1 MARANAARSGAFSAR
16 GAARS
21 VCGTSRLAAP
31 STRSGFARAIVSLS
45 VAGLAVTLR
54 GALLGLS
61 GAAALATPPQPAAPQ
76 SFPAQDDDEL
86 LLPETISTADIELR
100 GRYARQWRADDG
112 TLVVVF
118 QGGFRLLAGQ
128 RRMSAEDG
136 VVWIASGWSQESARK
151 FYDLTVYLWR
161 AAEVREPSG
170 TVTNDEML
178 LVSNLRTFGR
188 VVKLHDAHAPER
200 LEELPL
206 YQQAVRDRV
215 LIESQLPESDAG
227 LPTVEVA
234 KPEEARP
241 TRPQRPPRVI
251 RYRLPPLEPATTTDG
266 RQVLVARGRSYFSES
281 SSAGGPLLEIS
292 ADNAVVFAADEGSV
306 GSILES
312 GMLGETPA
320 DGNRPSDTVPQEPP
334 PDESRPQ
341 EAPPGQAGIQR
352 ELQKRIAGVYL
363 EGDVALSRGDRFVR
377 ADRLYYDFERDR
389 ALILDSVFRAEI
401 PSREIPLYV
410 RADEIRQLSAREY
423 RADRARISTSEFFT
437 PHYHVGADRIYI
449 RDTTVR
455 DSAGR
460 GATAT
465 RGEYELRNATLNVE
479 NVPLLWWPASR
490 GNFEESE
497 TALRS
502 FRTGYTDRF
511 GLATETRW
519 NLLTLLGVPHAP
531 GFDANLRLDYYSKRG
546 PGAGVDLDYAAQ
558 DYFGLLRS
566 YYLHDTGEDSLG
578 PLANNQPESE
588 NRGRVLLRHRQFL
601 PEDWQAT
608 FEISYVGDP
617 NYLQEW
623 EKSEFFEGK
632 DQETLFYLK
641 RARGVEAVSLLANWR
656 LLDFVTQTE
665 HLPDLNYRRIG
676 DVLDPLVFYHE
687 SRIGMVRYR
696 PDDRRWFDTRR
707 LDNLAAT
714 DTTFRVGAREEV
726 ELPLKLGPVNLVP
739 FGVLRGDY
747 WDGTPSDGSKGRG
760 LASYG
765 VRGGTQFHK
774 VYDDIESELLDVH
787 RVRHI
792 VKPEFALWN
801 SHANVESR
809 RLTPFDEGVESI
821 DDFYGALVALKQVWQ
836 TKRGAADQQ
845 RSVDLLTLNLEAGF
859 FGRQQPH
866 EMSNGF
872 ANPIRP
878 EDSRTRNYIAAEAIW
893 RLSDT
898 TALLYDVNYDVN
910 DQSFDRHN
918 VSLAVERLPRLAYL
932 FGLRYAGDI
941 DSNLVGGG
949 FNYKLSEKHSFAF
962 REWYDIERGENGE
975 IAVGYIRK
983 LPRWYF
989 AVNFEYDNID
999 DDMRVSVSL
1008 WPEGIPEW
1016 TFGSRRFTNVSSSTG
1031 IRPER

>member
-1 MARANAARSGAFSAR
+1 MGAVSNRGAVRAGVARAPDSERHSLPTHRRGSAAVLPADSPRCAALSPAR
-16 GAARS
+16 L
-21 VCGTSRLAAP
+21 VLAA
-31 STRSGFARAIVSLS
+31 AWL
-45 VAGLAVTLR
+45 
-54 GALLGLS
+54 GACFP
-61 GAAALATPPQPAAPQ
+61 AAAQAPPATPG
-76 SFPAQDDDEL
+76 DDDL
-86 LLPETISTADIELR
+86 VLPETISSADIEMR
-100 GRYARQWRADDG
+100 GRYVRQWRADDG

-118 QGGFRLLAGQ
+118 QGGFGLTAG
-128 RRMSAEDG
+128 RREMSAEDA
-136 VVWIASGWSQESARK
+136 VVWISSGWSEERARK

-161 AAEVREPSG
+161 GAEVRELSG
-170 TVTNDEML
+170 TITNDEML

-200 LEELPL
+200 LDELPL
-206 YQQAVRDRV
+206 YQQAVRDRI

-227 LPTVEVA
+227 APTVEVA

-251 RYRLPPLEPATTTDG
+251 RYRLPPLEPATTADG

-292 ADNAVVFAADEGSV
+292 ADNAVVFAADEGGV

-312 GMLGETPA
+312 GLPGERTPEPGESA
-320 DGNRPSDTVPQEPP
+320 QDGSDAARRT
-334 PDESRPQ
+334 S
-341 EAPPGQAGIQR
+341 AGGGAGVQSEI
-352 ELQKRIAGVYL
+352 QKRISGVYL
-363 EGDVALSRGDRFVR
+363 EGDVVLSRGDRYIR

-389 ALILDSVFRAEI
+389 ALILDAVFRAEI
-401 PSREIPLYV
+401 PNREIPIYV

-423 RADRARISTSEFFT
+423 RADHARITTSEFFT
-437 PHYHVGADRIYI
+437 PHYHVGAERIFI
-449 RDTTVR
+449 RDTTRR
-455 DSAGR
+455 DTAGR
-460 GATAT
+460 AADPT
-465 RGEYELRNATLNVE
+465 RGEYELRNATLNLE
-479 NVPLLWWPASR
+479 NLPLAWWPLGR

-502 FRTGYTDRF
+502 FRTAYTSRYGF
-511 GLATETRW
+511 AAESRW
-519 NLLTLLGVPHAP
+519 SLLTLLGVPHAP
-531 GFDANLRLDYYSKRG
+531 GFDANLRLDYYAKRG
-546 PGAGVDLDYAAQ
+546 PGAGVDFDYATQ

-566 YYLHDTGEDSLG
+566 YYIHDTGEDRLG
-578 PLANNQPESE
+578 PLANNEPESE

-696 PDDRRWFDTRR
+696 PDDRRWFDSRR

-714 DTTFRVGAREEV
+714 DSTFRVGAREEA

-739 FGVLRGDY
+739 FAALRGDY
-747 WDGTPSDGSKGRG
+747 WDGTPRDGSQGRG

-765 VRGGTQFHK
+765 LRGGTQFYR
-774 VYDDIESELLDVH
+774 VYDDVESQLLDVH
-787 RVRHI
+787 RLRHI

-821 DDFYGALVALKQVWQ
+821 DDFYGGLVALRQVWQ
-836 TKRGAADQQ
+836 TKRGAGDQQ
-845 RSVDLLTLNLEAGF
+845 RSVDLLTLNVEAGF
-859 FGRQQPH
+859 FGRQQPG
-866 EMSNGF
+866 EISNGY

-878 EDSRTRNYIAAEAIW
+878 EDSRTRNYIAAEAVW
-893 RLSDT
+893 RISDT
-898 TALLYDVNYDVN
+898 TSLLYEANYDVN

-918 VSLAVERLPRLAYL
+918 VSMAVERSPRLAYL

-949 FNYKLSEKHSFAF
+949 FNYKLSDKHTFAV
-962 REWYDIERGENGE
+962 REWYDIDRGDNGE

-999 DDMRVSVSL
+999 SDLRVSVSL